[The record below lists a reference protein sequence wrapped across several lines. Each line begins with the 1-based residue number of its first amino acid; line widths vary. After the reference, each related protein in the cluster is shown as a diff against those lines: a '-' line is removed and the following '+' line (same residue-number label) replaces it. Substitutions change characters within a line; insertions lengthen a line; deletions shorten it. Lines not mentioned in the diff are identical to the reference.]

1 MRQRTE
7 WAERSQTGVVEDFLE
22 LGGGLLTLSEA
33 EGHLPRGARTAFP
46 PGGRCRRAQRQINIV
61 KLTHYRKSA

>member
-22 LGGGLLTLSEA
+22 LGGGLLTPAHAQVGL
-33 EGHLPRGARTAFP
+33 TAGVDGNPTETSRPSPSF
-46 PGGRCRRAQRQINIV
+46 V
-61 KLTHYRKSA
+61 